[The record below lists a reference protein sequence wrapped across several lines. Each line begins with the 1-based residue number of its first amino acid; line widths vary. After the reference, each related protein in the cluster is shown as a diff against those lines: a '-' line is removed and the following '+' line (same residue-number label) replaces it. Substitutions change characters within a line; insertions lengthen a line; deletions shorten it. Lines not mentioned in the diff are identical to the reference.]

1 MPFKQ
6 VSPKFSVSSQLTL
19 DDVRDAAA
27 QGFKTIICNRPDNE
41 EATQL
46 ASKNVREQAEALG
59 LKFAFI
65 PISPSGPTASDVAKM
80 RAALDKMQSP
90 VLGYCRSGARSSKV
104 FEMAQQ
110 AEDKPTVKSHKIGAA

>member
-6 VSPKFSVSSQLTL
+6 VSPLFSVSGQLTP

-46 ASKNVREQAEALG
+46 ASKNVQGQAEALG
-59 LKFAFI
+59 LKFVYI
-65 PISPSGPTASDVAKM
+65 PVSPSGATASDGAKM
-80 RAALDKMQSP
+80 RAALDTMQSP

-104 FEMAQQ
+104 FELAQQ
-110 AEDKPTVKSHKIGAA
+110 AVDKPTVTSHKIGAA